1 MQKNTGEKAIAY
13 GWEKRV
19 KQELE
24 VWKNAARLCSIL
36 QEEMA
41 QIQKLKQDAAQ
52 MSEGAQAEL
61 TACYDRRAQ
70 VLEAEILRLM
80 GQQERI
86 DQCVR
91 RLEREQEMLLR
102 LKYQKRLSIE
112 AICLR
117 MYISRSTFFRM
128 QRKALLELTV
138 LMAEAA

>member
-1 MQKNTGEKAIAY
+1 MQKNREGQAAIVAR
-13 GWEKRV
+13 EEEV
-19 KQELE
+19 KQELMA
-24 VWKNAARLCSIL
+24 WKNAARLCGLL
-36 QEEMA
+36 QDELT
-41 QIQKLKQDAAQ
+41 QIQKLKQDTAHV
-52 MSEGAQAEL
+52 SEGTQAEL

-128 QRKALLELTV
+128 QRKALLELAV